1 MMIIGITG
9 TLGAGKGTIVES
21 LKELGFKHFSASKDC
36 INLEIIRRGL
46 EINRDSMVSVAND
59 LRQQHGPAYVADC
72 LYQKAQNETGNVII
86 ESIRTEGEINLLKNK
101 GEFILLA
108 VDADSRIRFERI
120 KIRKSSKDE
129 VSYEKFTADEQR
141 EFTST
146 NSNQQNLSR
155 CIELADYKL
164 ENNGTLEQLQQ
175 KTNEFMRWLNDQ
187 TKLG

>member
-1 MMIIGITG
+1 
-9 TLGAGKGTIVES
+9 
-21 LKELGFKHFSASKDC
+21 
-36 INLEIIRRGL
+36 
-46 EINRDSMVSVAND
+46 
-59 LRQQHGPAYVADC
+59 
-72 LYQKAQNETGNVII
+72 
-86 ESIRTEGEINLLKNK
+86 
-101 GEFILLA
+101 
-108 VDADSRIRFERI
+108 
-120 KIRKSSKDE
+120 SSKDE